1 MEITRFINEKYKKTP
16 DKELETLDSSITPFE
31 IKMFYQRCNTKLE
44 RILFSA
50 LNNLKNRKLI
60 MYELQTVVTYKNRN
74 GEIESFIADD
84 NDKKKILEMERYVLK
99 KELKLENMFQLNRC
113 FYCLY
118 FYHCITHFIC
128 YLFDSFVVSSDGGL
142 YGSFTKLG

>member
-1 MEITRFINEKYKKTP
+1 MQVTRFANVWIWINPIRGFSFMKHAFTQILTYAKKLIPFFLSALLLVLLLKQLALYPWMTSIFQSMMPVFGGVLIALFLQPFIDKLEKYV
-16 DKELETLDSSITPFE
+16 
-31 IKMFYQRCNTKLE
+31 
-44 RILFSA
+44 SA
-50 LNNLKNRKLI
+50 K
-60 MYELQTVVTYKNRN
+60 
-74 GEIESFIADD
+74 IA
-84 NDKKKILEMERYVLK
+84 V
-99 KELKLENMFQLNRC
+99 